1 MPLHDVGYRAWDG
14 AARSG
19 GAAAVIAAT
28 GIGLAWKSRWLRRVV
43 LFAWSPAVIFAFGF
57 FAFEQAVDEGTLAAG
72 RVAGRRIDGFG
83 VIGGLV
89 AQSLGGS
96 LADPEEARRI
106 VWSRLLLAFMRA
118 PQAVLLAVVVGLVAP
133 RLIAGDLRARAW
145 LVYFT
150 RPVSRCDYILGKA
163 GVLAAIVALITL
175 LPALVLWMVGVLVSP
190 SLSIALA
197 TWDLP
202 LRIIGAAAAVTI
214 PTTLLALAYSSLTAE
229 SRIAAFA
236 WFATWVACWIT
247 HGALTGADLAA
258 GRPAVGA
265 AEVAATPLEDP
276 FDDPATVAQPPR
288 PPRLSWLAKAAG
300 LGQGIDRWA
309 WLSLFHAQGAV
320 QAWIFGLETRPAAF
334 GPSLVSLSVVAL
346 VSLVVLFL
354 RVDAPAR
361 I

>member
-1 MPLHDVGYRAWDG
+1 M
-14 AARSG
+14 
-19 GAAAVIAAT
+19 AT
-28 GIGLAWKSRWLRRVV
+28 
-43 LFAWSPAVIFAFGF
+43 
-57 FAFEQAVDEGTLAAG
+57 
-72 RVAGRRIDGFG
+72 
-83 VIGGLV
+83 
-89 AQSLGGS
+89 
-96 LADPEEARRI
+96 
-106 VWSRLLLAFMRA
+106 MR
-118 PQAVLLAVVVGLVAP
+118 
-133 RLIAGDLRARAW
+133 
-145 LVYFT
+145 
-150 RPVSRCDYILGKA
+150 K
-163 GVLAAIVALITL
+163 
-175 LPALVLWMVGVLVSP
+175 
-190 SLSIALA
+190 
-197 TWDLP
+197 
-202 LRIIGAAAAVTI
+202 GAAAAVTI

-258 GRPAVGA
+258 GRPAAGA